1 MVLLCMFCGSSCEDD
16 DPLTLDGTWHCR
28 EYSSIRDYR
37 QYTVMVERGVSD
49 TTLLTIYNFYDLG
62 FDFETYVRLRDTVLT
77 IIGTSAPNSITG
89 TGYLNRKSFTINW
102 EYSVTGAQLSDYNV
116 EAQYYK
122 R

>member
-1 MVLLCMFCGSSCEDD
+1 M
-16 DPLTLDGTWHCR
+16 TLDGTWHCR